1 MDLKE
6 IMSVSGHSGLF
17 RFISQG
23 RNGIIV
29 ESFADQKRS
38 FVSASQKVSSLADIA
53 IFTDGEEVPLHDVFK
68 SIYDLGT
75 DAQVPDAKSSPE
87 ELKKFLEKVLPNY
100 DRDRVYVSDI
110 KKLVTWYH
118 ALKDLNL
125 LNFEEKAAEH
135 TEEATN
141 TTSEVTETTKTKAKP
156 KGEGKKETKPAD
168 KAVSKS
174 TADKPKKEATGR
186 KPAASKK
193 KD

>member
-53 IFTDGEEVPLHDVFK
+53 IFTDGEEIPLHDVFK
-68 SIYDLGT
+68 NIYDLG
-75 DAQVPDAKSSPE
+75 AEVQVPDTKSSPE

-125 LNFEEKAAEH
+125 LSFEEKAAEPA
-135 TEEATN
+135 ENAAG
-141 TTSEVTETTKTKAKP
+141 TTSEEAEPVKTKTKP
-156 KGEGKKETKPAD
+156 KSEGKKENKPAE
-168 KAVSKS
+168 KAGSKS
-174 TADKPKKEATGR
+174 AADKPKKEASAK
-186 KPAASKK
+186 KPAGSKK

>member
-6 IMSVSGHSGLF
+6 IMSVSGHSSLF

-53 IFTDGEEVPLHDVFK
+53 IFTDDEEVPLHDVFK
-68 SIYDLGT
+68 NIYDLGPET
-75 DAQVPDAKSSPE
+75 QVPDAKSSSDD
-87 ELKKFLEKVLPNY
+87 LKKFLEKVLPNY

-125 LNFEEKAAEH
+125 LTFEEKAAEPA
-135 TEEATN
+135 EDAAKS
-141 TTSEVTETTKTKAKP
+141 TSEETEPAKTKAKP
-156 KGEGKKETKPAD
+156 KGEGKKENKPAD
-168 KAVSKS
+168 KTVSKS
-174 TADKPKKEATGR
+174 NTDKPRKETAVK